1 MAGLASYAHRA
12 GVQNTQIVGDARMLY
27 HAEREAEAALS
38 RQLSEDGGEEPL
50 EEVTARLVVV
60 LGASLIALV
69 LLIGIAWFVIA

>member
-1 MAGLASYAHRA
+1 
-12 GVQNTQIVGDARMLY
+12 MLY